1 MFPSVCD
8 STFNN
13 ISNIRHFGKGLSFCV
28 SKHDIRCPRI
38 SYTENM
44 ASEGDFPS
52 RISAA
57 SAIAKS
63 PQL

>member
-1 MFPSVCD
+1 MTLL
-8 STFNN
+8 ST
-13 ISNIRHFGKGLSFCV
+13 IYQTLDTFGKRLSFRV

-38 SYTENM
+38 SSTENM

-57 SAIAKS
+57 NAIAKS